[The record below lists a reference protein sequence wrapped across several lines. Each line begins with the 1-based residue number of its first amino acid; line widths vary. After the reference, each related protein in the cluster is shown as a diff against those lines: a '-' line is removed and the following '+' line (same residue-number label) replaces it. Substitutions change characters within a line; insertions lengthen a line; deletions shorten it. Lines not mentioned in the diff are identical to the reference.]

1 MDDLNKSES
10 GSPMF
15 IIGIWTVHGR
25 HNNDNKLLGYGNVA
39 LQPTVDHQLISFI
52 TFLYRNWRHEPN
64 DYAYNEDCG
73 QMYSDGVLNDMTC
86 QAHLGYICEYPKQ
99 GS

>member
-1 MDDLNKSES
+1 MGLRK
-10 GSPMF
+10 G
-15 IIGIWTVHGR
+15 HGR
-25 HNNDNKLLGYGNVA
+25 HRNDNKLLRYGNA
-39 LQPTVDHQLISFI
+39 TLQPSVDRHLINFMAS
-52 TFLYRNWRHEPN
+52 LSRNWRHEPN

-99 GS
+99 GN